1 MYVTI
6 TKVWQMQKEN
16 ITTVQQIM
24 PNVTYTSM
32 AKAGSVSKGLQAQK
46 WQLHL
51 QGLKNVVR
59 RVLPG
64 WVVVILQWLR
74 V

>member
-1 MYVTI
+1 
-6 TKVWQMQKEN
+6 MQKEN

-64 WVVVILQWLR
+64 
-74 V
+74 